1 MSYKLQ
7 IIIIFILNL
16 VILDHCI
23 CAEFADSLENIIK
36 GGYNEDEF
44 NPLFVEELNEIKND
58 PENKKK
64 DNFYIRLRSG
74 QWFALKQQVEYDS
87 SEMGLKRVF
96 GALPANPFSGN
107 IFTPSL
113 NEVELGDKY
122 CEALLDMRNKG
133 ISAKIGLKIAKDGL
147 IRQKFC
153 SDAAEL
159 YFNGLRPRPATVA
172 QKQNEIEKLGNIEYF
187 DFATIESIHSKID
200 TLGISKGARP
210 RQNSKYGSALSSQ
223 EAELITK
230 QTLLRNFLHIVK
242 QLHLNTL
249 RKDPL
254 RLREYFPGTLLQLR
268 DAIESDDPEV
278 VAVKLLRLGPTSDLL
293 EQFIN
298 NHRGRRD
305 LLLLKTNK
313 KFQKKKSGTF
323 DEWMDLI
330 SNTDLSAVTL
340 PALEYLAYKHV
351 ALTPSIIT
359 LIKRLYDLIVKERGA
374 KKNYFIPQIIEAL
387 DSLPD
392 VVKAD
397 IRVFFE
403 LNTKHGYYRINT
415 LEKIRSMIMIIQPLL
430 KTFNHFSEEEFKK
443 VLSNTGL
450 SQNEISYFSRNI
462 SKILLTIL
470 ERRRLQIKENDDD
483 DDLLNN
489 GPIISVNSIIE
500 MIQKMNNSSLG
511 AIMDHIES
519 VVPNFT
525 NKNMYSEATEQQRKE
540 IEALVKLPS
549 SPIISKQL
557 YKESVLRPLL
567 TDAIPNEYGML
578 DKFIRGFY
586 ILMTETGVRLQ
597 FYLRNGFEDKALD
610 VNEDKY
616 KSNKV
621 FLEDNMRHNSEL
633 WFGSMKVLL
642 EESLF
647 PYELATRRLLQ
658 YIKECKIGFKF
669 GYNEEELKK
678 RSSEITQE
686 YLQKLLDNFE
696 SVKLTEKKLNPIFI
710 GEKGNMLLLPNRRHH
725 LINYIFQKDGGSLYK
740 ILKNEKL
747 DQILVGLVDLL
758 EEIQIPKKEEV
769 NIEGP
774 YWDREKNEWV
784 NADKMKKNDVE
795 VIYEPQKVT
804 DLPINREQEWERIA
818 LFSKWSEFVKGIP
831 INSIPN
837 GFKFSFGLYSNFI
850 YFCQRGIRELAYR
863 LIVRDKPTNTEPEGK
878 YWEYLPRN
886 KYSILINADNSKAR
900 EEKVLSFCSA
910 VYISIYSEKGIP
922 SEYKGSLPNVWSKE
936 TDKYEKEAFI
946 TPKDKSKKL
955 RYHLDDVN
963 EQWSF
968 IATEARKPGIFT
980 APTIPTDSSL
990 LGDVWRKLYVDH
1002 HIATSSVN
1010 EVDAKISI
1018 LADMCSR
1025 AIQSLRQKKNY
1036 YGEQLYKMVYD
1047 GENSIEIF
1055 CHDVSRRWFSQWPS
1069 DISNDMLLSSQP
1081 DNHENQALKPFDRSY
1096 LKSKKPA
1103 ERNIREGFSRTTK
1116 NISPI
1121 VMEEFNFNKILKKA
1135 HSMDEI
1141 PSELCDESV
1150 RESCSHR
1157 MAGSSVTYSTSSV
1170 NLGSGSMLLNTDE
1183 IKGANRRKK
1192 YTEKKQKNNPS
1203 EDFLSRNKII
1213 NIRDILDLPEPIS
1226 KNRKATSNTIS
1237 KIKVAENESA
1247 INRKKFSTKDTK
1259 TNKTFSELID

>member
-1 MSYKLQ
+1 MSYRLQ
-7 IIIIFILNL
+7 IIITFIINL
-16 VILDHCI
+16 VILNYCI
-23 CAEFADSLENIIK
+23 CTEFAESLESIIN

-74 QWFALKQQVEYDS
+74 QWFALKQQVEHDS
-87 SEMGLKRVF
+87 SEMGLKRVY
-96 GALPANPFSGN
+96 GVLPVNPFAGN

-113 NEVELGDKY
+113 NELELADKY
-122 CEALLDMRNKG
+122 CEALLDMRSKG

-153 SDAAEL
+153 LDAAEL
-159 YFNGLRPRPATVA
+159 YFNGLRPRPATLA
-172 QKQNEIEKLGNIEYF
+172 QKQSEIESLGNIDYF
-187 DFATIESIHSKID
+187 DSVGIETITGQID
-200 TLGISKGARP
+200 IRGISAGARAKHGG
-210 RQNSKYGSALSSQ
+210 KYGSLLSSQ

-268 DAIESDDPEV
+268 DAIDSDDPEV

-305 LLLLKTNK
+305 LLLLNTNK
-313 KFQKKKSGTF
+313 ANKKKRNSVF

-330 SNTDLSAVTL
+330 LNTDLSVVTL
-340 PALEYLAYKHV
+340 PNLEYLAYKHV
-351 ALTPSIIT
+351 ALTPNIMT
-359 LIKRLYDLIVKERGA
+359 QIKKLYDLILKERG
-374 KKNYFIPQIIEAL
+374 KRQNYYTPHIIEVL
-387 DSLPD
+387 DLLPEI
-392 VVKAD
+392 VKAE
-397 IRVFFE
+397 IRIFFE

-415 LEKIRSMIMIIQPLL
+415 LEKIRSMIGIIQPLV
-430 KTFNHFSEEEFKK
+430 KTINHFSETEFNK
-443 VLSNTGL
+443 VLANTGL
-450 SQNEISYFSRNI
+450 SQNEINYFSRNL

-470 ERRRLQIKENDDD
+470 ERRRLKIKENDDD

-489 GPIISVNSIIE
+489 EPSISVNSLIE
-500 MIQKMNNSSLG
+500 MIQKMSNSSLG

-519 VVPNFT
+519 IVPNFT
-525 NKNMYSEATEQQRKE
+525 NKNMHSEATEQQKKE
-540 IEALVKLPS
+540 IEALVKLPC
-549 SPIISKQL
+549 SPLVSRQL
-557 YKESVLRPLL
+557 YGESVLRPLL
-567 TDAIPNEYGML
+567 ADAIPNEYGTL
-578 DKFIRGFY
+578 DKFIKGFY
-586 ILMTETGVRLQ
+586 ILMAETGIRLQ
-597 FYLRNGFEDKALD
+597 LYLRNGFEDQ
-610 VNEDKY
+610 VPNEFENY
-616 KSNKV
+616 KKNKV
-621 FLEDNMRHNSEL
+621 FLEDNLRHNSEL
-633 WFGSMKVLL
+633 WLGSMQSLL

-658 YIKECKIGFKF
+658 YLKECKIGIKF

-678 RSSEITQE
+678 RSSEIDQN

-696 SVKLTEKKLNPIFI
+696 SIKLTEKKLNPIFI
-710 GEKGNMLLLPNRRHH
+710 GEKGNMLILPNRRHH
-725 LINYIFQKDGGSLYK
+725 LINYIFQKDGSSLYR
-740 ILKNEKL
+740 ILKDEKL
-747 DQILVGLVDLL
+747 NQVLVGLVDLL
-758 EEIQIPKKEEV
+758 EEIQIPKKEVV
-769 NIEGP
+769 NIQGP
-774 YWDREKNEWV
+774 YWDREKNEWI

-818 LFSKWSEFVKGIP
+818 IFSKWSEFVKGIP

-863 LIVRDKPTNTEPEGK
+863 LIVRDKPTSTEPEGK

-886 KYSILINADNSKAR
+886 KFSILINADNSKAR

-922 SEYKGSLPNVWSKE
+922 EEYKGSLPNVWSKE
-936 TDKYEKEAFI
+936 TDRYEKEAFI
-946 TPKDKSKKL
+946 TPKDKSRQL

-968 IATEARKPGIFT
+968 IANEARKPGIFM
-980 APTIPTDSSL
+980 APTMPTDSSL
-990 LGDVWRKLYVDH
+990 LGDVWRKLYVDQQ
-1002 HIATSSVN
+1002 IATSSVN

-1018 LADMCSR
+1018 LTNMCSN
-1025 AIQSLRQKKNY
+1025 AIKSLRQKKNY
-1036 YGEQLYKMVYD
+1036 YGEQLYKMVYE
-1047 GENSIEIF
+1047 GEDAIEIF

-1069 DISNDMLLSSQP
+1069 DISSEMLLSSQP
-1081 DNHENQALKPFDRSY
+1081 GEQENQSFKPFDRSY
-1096 LKSKKPA
+1096 LKSKKPTV
-1103 ERNIREGFSRTTK
+1103 RKIREGFSKETK
-1116 NISPI
+1116 KISPVI
-1121 VMEEFNFNKILKKA
+1121 MEEFNFNKISRKS

-1141 PSELCDESV
+1141 PAELCDESMK
-1150 RESCSHR
+1150 ESCNHGNT
-1157 MAGSSVTYSTSSV
+1157 GSSVTYSTSSI
-1170 NLGSGSMLLNTDE
+1170 NLGSGSILLNSKKKRVNH
-1183 IKGANRRKK
+1183 KGKS
-1192 YTEKKQKNNPS
+1192 TEKKQVES
-1203 EDFLSRNKII
+1203 TDGLSRNKII
-1213 NIRDILDLPEPIS
+1213 NIRDILDLPDS
-1226 KNRKATSNTIS
+1226 GSRDDKASIRAVSTK
-1237 KIKVAENESA
+1237 KIAENEYG
-1247 INRKKFSTKDTK
+1247 IKKKPTK
-1259 TNKTFSELID
+1259 NKKIDKNFSELID